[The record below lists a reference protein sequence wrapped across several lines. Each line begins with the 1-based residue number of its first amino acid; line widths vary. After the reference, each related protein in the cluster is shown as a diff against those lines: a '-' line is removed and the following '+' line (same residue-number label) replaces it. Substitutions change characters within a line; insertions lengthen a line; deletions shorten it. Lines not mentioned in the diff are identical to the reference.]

1 MEDMAKLIKELD
13 DAKGK
18 IEKLEAQCQIKEDLS
33 ERLKRAH
40 DDQVVKIRE
49 ANLEIDKQAR
59 ELSAKTAD
67 FLDTKQMYEDIK
79 NSMDEKESAVKHLRA
94 VNEKLRSD
102 YEEKL
107 EKLEGDTRKLLVAL
121 DESNM
126 KSEEQEQKVNSF
138 KEEIA
143 GLKELLNVTKKKCS
157 EAEQRANGSKDLRK
171 REDMCIQ
178 LEEENS
184 KFKDQLKWKTEQFE
198 HLQEAHNKIQDEFR
212 LSKKEWAK
220 EKSNLIDEISS
231 SQTSLN
237 SQIRISESLQS
248 RLEMCNQALAH
259 EESRRKL
266 LEVQLSESKQS
277 YENVFADYQE
287 ANSKVDIL
295 TAQRDEEIASLRN
308 SLGTKQTLSKEMEFR
323 IGQLEEEN
331 RELRGSL
338 KEFQE
343 AQIQDAGAASSLL
356 KIRNKLKG
364 LEQVHKEC
372 SVNLK
377 ARESELVLKEKQVQ
391 DLQMELEHTTSK
403 ILHLKLNNEEMS
415 VLLNNLSGLEQVHK
429 ECSLHL
435 KAKESELDLKK
446 KQIQDLQMELEQCN
460 MTILQ
465 LKLDNEEMS
474 VLLMV
479 YKSGFSD
486 AQSNLSNS
494 KAEMELCDFEKEE
507 RVARLM
513 EQLEEK
519 NSSLEKAYA
528 EMEECRQTVTSL
540 EKKIE
545 SLNASNMSNSKVEM
559 ELHSK
564 EKDEKIADLIG
575 LLEEKKNSLLKAY
588 DEIEKYR
595 DVASS
600 LEKKSELLEA
610 SEQQYSAM
618 QKELERYKG
627 ILKES
632 TEKCCDITLSLEK
645 KSELLEVSEQQYSAM
660 QTELERYKGMLE
672 ESTEKCCDITS
683 SLEKKSELLEI
694 SEQQYS
700 AMQKELER
708 YKEMIEELNSELAE
722 RTNEESEAEFELER
736 WKSVAERLQV
746 CLEENQEIRREMETS
761 LLAQIEMEQILKQ
774 EKENLEAALEVKH
787 SEFEKVRDQLGN
799 KERTLEGVIEK
810 LETDNILLGDEIL
823 KLTSEKKE
831 ILDLLGDFSG
841 RVIGFSDKDAELMA
855 RLESTM
861 QSISKANELVTD
873 LIENDDNEE
882 VYDLNIENV
891 NTLHTRSAK
900 KVEFDLEGR
909 SPLKE
914 RNISC

>member
-1 MEDMAKLIKELD
+1 MEDMEKLIKELD

-18 IEKLEAQCQIKEDLS
+18 IEKLEAECQTKEDLS
-33 ERLKRAH
+33 ERLKRAR
-40 DDQVVKIRE
+40 DEQVAKIRE

-184 KFKDQLKWKTEQFE
+184 KFKDQLKWKMEQFE

-343 AQIQDAGAASSLL
+343 ARIQDAGAASSLL

-377 ARESELVLKEKQVQ
+377 ARESELALEEKQVQ

-415 VLLNNLSGLEQVHK
+415 VLLNKLSGLEQVHK
-429 ECSLHL
+429 ECSVHL
-435 KAKESELDLKK
+435 KARESELDLKE

-494 KAEMELCDFEKEE
+494 KAATELCDFEKEE
-507 RVARLM
+507 QIARLM
-513 EQLEEK
+513 EQLDEK

-575 LLEEKKNSLLKAY
+575 QLEEKKNSLLKAY

-595 DVASS
+595 DIAS
-600 LEKKSELLEA
+600 
-610 SEQQYSAM
+610 
-618 QKELERYKG
+618 
-627 ILKES
+627 
-632 TEKCCDITLSLEK
+632 SLEK
-645 KSELLEVSEQQYSAM
+645 KSELLEVSEQKHSAM
-660 QTELERYKGMLE
+660 QTELERYKRMLE

-683 SLEKKSELLEI
+683 SLAKKSELLEVFEQQYSATKTELESYKRMLEESTEKCCDVTSSLEKKI
-694 SEQQYS
+694 ELLEVSEQQYS

-708 YKEMIEELNSELAE
+708 YKEMIEELNTELAE

-787 SEFEKVRDQLGN
+787 SEFEEVRDQLGN

-810 LETDNILLGDEIL
+810 LETDKILLGDEIL

-831 ILDLLGDFSG
+831 FLDLLGDFSG
-841 RVIGFSDKDAELMA
+841 RVSGFSDKDTELMA

-861 QSISKANELVTD
+861 QSINKANELVTD

-900 KVEFDLEGR
+900 NVEFDLEGR

>member
-1 MEDMAKLIKELD
+1 MEDMEKLIKELD

-18 IEKLEAQCQIKEDLS
+18 IEKLKAECRIKEDLS

-40 DDQVVKIRE
+40 DEQVVKIRE

-67 FLDTKQMYEDIK
+67 FLDTKQMYEDTK
-79 NSMDEKESAVKHLRA
+79 NNMDEKESAVKHLRA
-94 VNEKLRSD
+94 INEKLRSD
-102 YEEKL
+102 YEERL
-107 EKLEGDTRKLLVAL
+107 EKLESDTRKLLVAL

-126 KSEEQEQKVNSF
+126 KSNEQEQKVNSF

-171 REDMCIQ
+171 REDMCIL
-178 LEEENS
+178 LEEENG
-184 KFKDQLKWKTEQFE
+184 KFKDQLKWKMEQFE
-198 HLQEAHNKIQDEFR
+198 HLQEAHNKIQDEFQ

-231 SQTSLN
+231 FQTSLD
-237 SQIRISESLQS
+237 SQIRISENLQS
-248 RLEMCNQALAH
+248 RLEMCDQALAH

-266 LEVQLSESKQS
+266 LEAQLSESKQS

-287 ANSKVDIL
+287 ANSKVEIL

-308 SLGTKQTLSKEMEFR
+308 SLGTKQTFPKEMEFR

-343 AQIQDAGAASSLL
+343 AQIQDAGAASALL
-356 KIRNKLKG
+356 KIRNKLRG

-415 VLLNNLSGLEQVHK
+415 VLHNKLSGLEQVHK
-429 ECSLHL
+429 ECSVHL
-435 KAKESELDLKK
+435 KARESELDLKE

-460 MTILQ
+460 MLILQ

-474 VLLMV
+474 MLLMV
-479 YKSGFSD
+479 FKSGFSD
-486 AQSNLSNS
+486 AQSNLLNS
-494 KAEMELCDFEKEE
+494 EAAMELCDFEKEE
-507 RVARLM
+507 RIASLM
-513 EQLEEK
+513 EQLREK
-519 NSSLEKAYA
+519 NSSLAKAYA
-528 EMEECRQTVTSL
+528 EMEEHRQTVASL
-540 EKKIE
+540 VKKLE
-545 SLNASNMSNSKVEM
+545 SLNASM

-575 LLEEKKNSLLKAY
+575 QLEEKKYSLLKAY
-588 DEIEKYR
+588 DEIDKYR
-595 DVASS
+595 DIASS
-600 LEKKSELLEA
+600 LEKKIELL
-610 SEQQYSAM
+610 
-618 QKELERYKG
+618 
-627 ILKES
+627 
-632 TEKCCDITLSLEK
+632 D
-645 KSELLEVSEQQYSAM
+645 VSEQQYTLM
-660 QTELERYKGMLE
+660 QTELESYKGMLE

-683 SLEKKSELLEI
+683 SLEKKIELLEV

-700 AMQKELER
+700 AMQKELEK
-708 YKEMIEELNSELAE
+708 YKEMLEELNTELAE

-761 LLAQIEMEQILKQ
+761 LLAQIEIEQILKQ
-774 EKENLEAALEVKH
+774 EKENLEAALEVKQ
-787 SEFEKVRDQLGN
+787 SEIEEVRDQLGN
-799 KERTLEGVIEK
+799 KERTLEGVIEE
-810 LETDNILLGDEIL
+810 LETDKTLLGDEIL
-823 KLTSEKKE
+823 KLTSEKKDF
-831 ILDLLGDFSG
+831 LDLLGDFSG
-841 RVIGFSDKDAELMA
+841 RVSGFSDKDADLMA
-855 RLESTM
+855 RLESTL

-873 LIENDDNEE
+873 LIENDDNE

-900 KVEFDLEGR
+900 KVETDLEGR

>member
-1 MEDMAKLIKELD
+1 MEDMEKLIKELD

-18 IEKLEAQCQIKEDLS
+18 IEKLEAECQIKEDLS

-40 DDQVVKIRE
+40 DEQVVKIRE

-94 VNEKLRSD
+94 INEKLRSD

-259 EESRRKL
+259 EESQRKL
-266 LEVQLSESKQS
+266 LEVKLSESKQS

-331 RELRGSL
+331 LELRGSL

-343 AQIQDAGAASSLL
+343 AQIQDAGAASLLL

-415 VLLNNLSGLEQVHK
+415 VLLNKLGGLEQVHK
-429 ECSLHL
+429 EFSVHL
-435 KAKESELDLKK
+435 KSRESELDLKE

-465 LKLDNEEMS
+465 LKLDNEEMF

-494 KAEMELCDFEKEE
+494 KAATELCDLEKEE
-507 RVARLM
+507 RIARLM
-513 EQLEEK
+513 EQLDEK

-528 EMEECRQTVTSL
+528 EMEECRQTLTSL

-575 LLEEKKNSLLKAY
+575 QLEEKKNSLLKAY

-595 DVASS
+595 DIASS

-610 SEQQYSAM
+610 SEQ
-618 QKELERYKG
+618 K
-627 ILKES
+627 
-632 TEKCCDITLSLEK
+632 
-645 KSELLEVSEQQYSAM
+645 YSAM
-660 QTELERYKGMLE
+660 QTELERYKRMLE

-683 SLEKKSELLEI
+683 SLQKKIELLEV

-700 AMQKELER
+700 AIQKELER
-708 YKEMIEELNSELAE
+708 YKEMLEELNTELAE

-761 LLAQIEMEQILKQ
+761 LLAQIEIEQILKQ

-787 SEFEKVRDQLGN
+787 SEY
-799 KERTLEGVIEK
+799 EK
-810 LETDNILLGDEIL
+810 LETDKILLGDEIL

-831 ILDLLGDFSG
+831 FLDLLGDFSG
-841 RVIGFSDKDAELMA
+841 RVSGFSDKDAELMA